1 MNGIMQP
8 HEVAIIGA
16 GPAGLATALQLK
28 RYAIHPLLFE
38 CNRMG
43 GLLWNANL
51 VENYPGF
58 SGGIP
63 GPQLVERFI
72 EQVKGSNLEVIGERV
87 NKLSFQHE
95 LFQVETDQHVY
106 LTGMAVIASGTK
118 PITLPDIHIQAEM
131 SDRVFYEVFPLLQQK
146 PGRVVIIGAGDAAFD
161 YALSLAPEYEVV
173 ILNRGDK
180 AKCLPLLWERVSALP
195 SIKYHPETRLSGLY
209 QSGPDKITLE
219 CKQAN
224 GNLTLQ
230 ADYLLYATGLEPQLD
245 FISQIEQTE
254 VERLENDG
262 RLYFAGDVKNGIY
275 RQTAIAVGDGIMT
288 AMKIHNQL
296 RGSIP

>member
-1 MNGIMQP
+1 MQQ

-38 CNRMG
+38 CYRMG

-63 GPQLVERFI
+63 GSQLVERFI
-72 EQVKGSNLEVIGERV
+72 EQVKDANIEVVGERV
-87 NKLSFQHE
+87 KQLGYQHE
-95 LFQVETDQHVY
+95 LFQVETDQQRY
-106 LTGMAVIASGTK
+106 LAGMVVIASGTK
-118 PITLPDIHIQAEM
+118 PKSPPDIHIQAEI
-131 SDRVFYEVFPLLQQK
+131 SDRVFYEVFPILQLKQC
-146 PGRVVIIGAGDAAFD
+146 RIVIIGAGDAAFD
-161 YALSLAPEYEVV
+161 YALSLAPENEVV
-173 ILNRGDK
+173 ILNRGEK
-180 AKCLPLLWERVSALP
+180 AKCLPLLWERVSAFPGIIYYPNTWL
-195 SIKYHPETRLSGLY
+195 TGLY
-209 QSGPDKITLE
+209 LSELDKITLD
-219 CKQAN
+219 CIQPH
-224 GNLTLQ
+224 GNLIIQ
-230 ADYLLYATGLEPQLD
+230 ADYLLYATGREAQLD
-245 FISQIEQTE
+245 FLSPIEQSE

-288 AMKIHNQL
+288 AMKIHNHL
-296 RGSIP
+296 RGTNP

>member
-1 MNGIMQP
+1 MQQ

-63 GPQLVERFI
+63 GSQLVERFI
-72 EQVKGSNLEVIGERV
+72 EQVKDANIEVIGERV

-95 LFQVETDQHVY
+95 LFQVETDQQVY
-106 LTGMAVIASGTK
+106 LTGMVVIASGTK
-118 PITLPDIHIQAEM
+118 PKLVADFPIQTGM
-131 SDRVFYEVFPLLQQK
+131 SDRVFYEVFPILQLKQC
-146 PGRVVIIGAGDAAFD
+146 RVVIIGAGDAAFD
-161 YALSLAPEYEVV
+161 YALSLAPENEVV
-173 ILNRGDK
+173 ILNRGEK

-195 SIKYHPETRLSGLY
+195 GIIYHPETRLSGLY
-209 QSGPDKITLE
+209 QSQADKIILE

-230 ADYLLYATGLEPQLD
+230 ADYLLYATGREPQLD
-245 FISQIEQTE
+245 FISTIEQSE

-288 AMKIHNQL
+288 AMKIHNHL
-296 RGSIP
+296 RGTNP

>member
-1 MNGIMQP
+1 MQQ

-63 GPQLVERFI
+63 GSQLVERFI
-72 EQVKGSNLEVIGERV
+72 EQVKDANIEVVGERV
-87 NKLSFQHE
+87 KQLGYQHE
-95 LFQVETDQHVY
+95 LFQVETDQQVY
-106 LTGMAVIASGTK
+106 LTGMVVIASGTK
-118 PITLPDIHIQAEM
+118 PKSPPDIHIQAEI
-131 SDRVFYEVFPLLQQK
+131 SDRVFYEVFPILQLKQC
-146 PGRVVIIGAGDAAFD
+146 RIVIIGAGDAAFD
-161 YALSLAPEYEVV
+161 YALSLAPENEVV
-173 ILNRGDK
+173 ILNRGEK
-180 AKCLPLLWERVSALP
+180 AKCLPLLWERVSAFPGIIYYPNTWL
-195 SIKYHPETRLSGLY
+195 TGLY
-209 QSGPDKITLE
+209 LSELDKITLD
-219 CKQAN
+219 CIQPH
-224 GNLTLQ
+224 GNLTIQ
-230 ADYLLYATGLEPQLD
+230 ADYLLYATGREAQLD
-245 FISQIEQTE
+245 FLSPIEQSE

-288 AMKIHNQL
+288 AMKIHNHL
-296 RGSIP
+296 RGTNP